1 MVKRDYDEQVLKR
14 LDSIIALML
23 EPQAKD
29 MNVKGKVELLYNLGL
44 DYNQIASILNKTPG
58 NVAVIINSLKK
69 KDGKGTN

>member
-1 MVKRDYDEQVLKR
+1 MAKKDYDEQILRR

-29 MNVKGKVELLYNLGL
+29 MSVKGKVELLYNLGL
-44 DYNQIASILNKTPG
+44 DYNQIASILNKTSG
-58 NVAVIINSLKK
+58 NIAVIINALKK